1 MPSHIVE
8 CNGVKKRLRFN
19 AKWFR
24 QYSWLHYD
32 AEVKGVICLHCARMS
47 KRPAAENFY
56 RKAAPTFL
64 HAGISKWRDAAK
76 YFKRHAR
83 SSCHQV
89 AVLEAVSAGNIA
101 QKLCTANQVEQR
113 KARSCLKTIVTTLQF
128 LARQGLSVRGSGSDE
143 NSNLLQALKMRSAD
157 LPELDKWM
165 KGRFK
170 WTSPDIQNELIKLLA
185 REVSLK
191 IADSVAGRPFAI
203 ICDGTTDVSGKEQ
216 ESLCV
221 RFVDKAGEIQEHFLC
236 VIEPPDTTGKTL
248 AAMIEGALQGYG
260 ISLSDARGQ
269 GYDGAANMAGR
280 YNGTQALIKQTQPLA
295 LYVHCFAHCVNLAT
309 EAMCTE
315 SAIVR
320 NALGVCNE
328 IGVLFGQS
336 HNFRRRFT
344 ELTTTTGPTALRPLC
359 PTRWTVR
366 GRSVSALLD
375 QLGAVIKTLEEDRK
389 TQAASM
395 ATALSSGTTVY
406 GLVAALRVLNMM
418 EKCNRL
424 CQRRDVTVSHALTA
438 IRTVI
443 SDLEFEREEGWKSV
457 ETRAE
462 ELISEH
468 ELQPVQL
475 PRKKVSRRLDTGP
488 EGYRPTSVTEYLR
501 VEYRKTIDAAQQRM
515 RELFLESQDLA
526 AFEEQERMILDG
538 KVPENV
544 KIKDPK
550 LDYHQL
556 SGELRSFRQLNE
568 YSTLEEAAA
577 ALNGCPA
584 KKELYAETVKLLNI
598 LRCVPVSSSE
608 AERSFSKLRTLKT
621 WLRNRMG
628 ERRLSDLLVCHVHQT
643 LLDEVDPEQVIRAF
657 VAADDVRRRVFGDA

>member
-24 QYSWLHYD
+24 QYPWLHYD

-47 KRPAAENFY
+47 QRPAAENFY

-101 QKLCTANQVEQR
+101 QKLCTANQMEQR

-128 LARQGLSVRGSGSDE
+128 LARQELSVRGSGSDK

-203 ICDGTTDVSGKEQ
+203 ICDGTTGVSGKEQ

-295 LYVHCFAHCVNLAT
+295 LYVHCFAHCEPGNKGDVNGIGHREERSGRVQRNRCPLRPKPQLQAEVHRAHHNHRT
-309 EAMCTE
+309 DCTE
-315 SAIVR
+315 
-320 NALGVCNE
+320 
-328 IGVLFGQS
+328 
-336 HNFRRRFT
+336 
-344 ELTTTTGPTALRPLC
+344 TA
-359 PTRWTVR
+359 
-366 GRSVSALLD
+366 
-375 QLGAVIKTLEEDRK
+375 
-389 TQAASM
+389 
-395 ATALSSGTTVY
+395 
-406 GLVAALRVLNMM
+406 
-418 EKCNRL
+418 
-424 CQRRDVTVSHALTA
+424 VSHAVDCAGKIGVRAAGPARGRHQNSGGRQEDTG
-438 IRTVI
+438 R
-443 SDLEFEREEGWKSV
+443 FYGNSV
-457 ETRAE
+457 EFWDHDVWARGRTE
-462 ELISEH
+462 SLEH
-468 ELQPVQL
+468 DGEVQSAL
-475 PRKKVSRRLDTGP
+475 PEKRCDRLACAHSHQNRDL
-488 EGYRPTSVTEYLR
+488 RPGV
-501 VEYRKTIDAAQQRM
+501 
-515 RELFLESQDLA
+515 
-526 AFEEQERMILDG
+526 
-538 KVPENV
+538 
-544 KIKDPK
+544 
-550 LDYHQL
+550 
-556 SGELRSFRQLNE
+556 
-568 YSTLEEAAA
+568 
-577 ALNGCPA
+577 
-584 KKELYAETVKLLNI
+584 
-598 LRCVPVSSSE
+598 
-608 AERSFSKLRTLKT
+608 
-621 WLRNRMG
+621 
-628 ERRLSDLLVCHVHQT
+628 
-643 LLDEVDPEQVIRAF
+643 
-657 VAADDVRRRVFGDA
+657 